1 MAYAR
6 ATIMSFF
13 FSAGA
18 FVSLITFMTYV
29 LSGNKLTAQ
38 KVFTSVALFNIARSV
53 FTVYLPIGI
62 TFMMELKVAIDRI
75 QVCLPLYIFHFCMFL
90 IW

>member
-1 MAYAR
+1 MKYLAFAR

-18 FVSLITFMTYV
+18 FVSLITFMTFV
-29 LSGNKLTAQ
+29 LSGNKLTA
-38 KVFTSVALFNIARSV
+38 KIVFTSVALFNIARSV

-62 TFMMELKVAIDRI
+62 TFMMEVKVAIDRI
-75 QVCLPLYIFHFCMFL
+75 QV
-90 IW
+90 